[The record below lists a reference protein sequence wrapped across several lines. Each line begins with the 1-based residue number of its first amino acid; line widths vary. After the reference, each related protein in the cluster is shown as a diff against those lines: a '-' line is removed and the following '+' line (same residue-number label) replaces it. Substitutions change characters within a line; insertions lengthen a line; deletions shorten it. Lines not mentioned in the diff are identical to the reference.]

1 MLVYSAATLEKD
13 YLWPIERQ
21 QEIPGSGEVK
31 PLKPLKIK
39 K

>member
-1 MLVYSAATLEKD
+1 MLVYSAATIEKD

-21 QEIPGSGEVK
+21 PESLGGGEVK